1 MKSRFVCHF
10 WSIIEPCRRLSGG
23 SDWSAASSG
32 SSCEASLWDWE
43 RREPL
48 AILPEAETSNIVR
61 RQSEVSECL
70 SEGSG
75 DYQAFSHHHHHLQLP
90 GEERRRSS
98 LSVSSADSR

>member
-1 MKSRFVCHF
+1 MFEH
-10 WSIIEPCRRLSGG
+10 CRRLSGG
-23 SDWSAASSG
+23 SDWSAVSSG
-32 SSCEASLWDWE
+32 SSCEASLWEWE
-43 RREPL
+43 RKEPL

-75 DYQAFSHHHHHLQLP
+75 DYQASPYHPHYLRLP
-90 GEERRRSS
+90 GEERRFSS